1 MNDEQLHELFD
12 FSLMILRIY
21 KNPGILL
28 LVVGKLLAYLLWQRS
43 NYCPFQEGK
52 RPV

>member
-21 KNPGILL
+21 KTPGILL
-28 LVVGKLLAYLLWQRS
+28 LVVGKLLAYLL
-43 NYCPFQEGK
+43 
-52 RPV
+52 

>member
-28 LVVGKLLAYLLWQRS
+28 SVVGKFIAYLL
-43 NYCPFQEGK
+43 
-52 RPV
+52 